1 MNSVVSLINCFN
13 ESRNICCK
21 RIIFIQLAYN
31 LYTRNHYYQNSRNKA
46 IALPV
51 NSIAMVKAHSQV
63 RFKFYAM
70 HRVLSLLLIL
80 NRFHVLFPC
89 FHCWLW
95 TSTWLL
101 GRNTVISQLWQS
113 LGVIGHYLDFFFSPR
128 ISDQIVHT
136 HTHTHTHACARAH
149 THTSCDSSRT
159 QCDYRGLTP

>member
-21 RIIFIQLAYN
+21 RIIVIQLAYN
-31 LYTRNHYYQNSRNKA
+31 LYTRNHYYQNSRNKV

-80 NRFHVLFPC
+80 NRFHALFPC
-89 FHCWLW
+89 FDCNFEQASDFWVGTLSPIVAVPRCNW
-95 TSTWLL
+95 
-101 GRNTVISQLWQS
+101 S
-113 LGVIGHYLDFFFSPR
+113 LSRFFFLSP
-128 ISDQIVHT
+128 DF
-136 HTHTHTHACARAH
+136 
-149 THTSCDSSRT
+149 
-159 QCDYRGLTP
+159 